1 MKLTTSSRRKPGSP
15 YAPEMVKNGPRVKP
29 GVTGVWALI
38 IAIIA
43 LVFALNGCDSSE
55 KVREMPPL
63 VVRVTQATVQDVTL
77 TTEMVGT
84 TLGTQDV
91 PIRTRVEGYLETME
105 FEEGTFVKKGDMLY
119 TIDAQPFQAKLVAAQ
134 SELAG
139 AQTTRAKTQSDLARI
154 RPLAEIN
161 AVSEQDLDSA
171 VAQEAA
177 ARAGV
182 SASEANV
189 ELAEI
194 ELGYTEIHA
203 PIDGLIGL
211 TKAKPGEFVGR
222 DPNPVVLNILSDI
235 DPIRVRFSISEQEYL
250 VLARH
255 YSTRAEHGKKNDSR
269 QRPTDL
275 VLLLADGSEH
285 PELGRII
292 ASAQSISAETGT
304 YTLEAAFP
312 NPDNILLPGQF
323 ARIRAKYRELDDA
336 VVIPRKAVVEMQGR
350 FRVYAVNQQNQVE
363 AIEIELGPKIGNDVV
378 VNSGLKGG
386 ETIIVEGLQ
395 KVRPGMQVDPQAATN
410 AAG

>member
-1 MKLTTSSRRKPGSP
+1 MKFSAVIIL
-15 YAPEMVKNGPRVKP
+15 
-29 GVTGVWALI
+29 ALLLS
-38 IAIIA
+38 A
-43 LVFALNGCDSSE
+43 CDSSD
-55 KVREMPPL
+55 KAAREMPPL
-63 VVRVTQATVQDVTL
+63 AVRVTQAAVQDVIL
-77 TTEMVGT
+77 SMEMVGT
-84 TLGTQDV
+84 TMGTQDV
-91 PIRTRVEGYLETME
+91 PIRTRVEGYMETME

-134 SELAG
+134 SELA
-139 AQTTRAKTQSDLARI
+139 ATQTTRAKTQSDLARI

-177 ARAGV
+177 ARANV
-182 SASEANV
+182 RASEANV

-194 ELGYTEIHA
+194 ELGYTQIQA

-222 DPNPVVLNILSDI
+222 DPNPVVLNTLSDI

-255 YSTRAEHGKKNDSR
+255 YSTGDTRSNAKSR
-269 QRPTDL
+269 PDDL

-285 PELGRII
+285 PELGTLI
-292 ASAQSISAETGT
+292 ASAQSISTETGT

-312 NPDNILLPGQF
+312 NPNKVLLPGQF
-323 ARIRAKYRELDDA
+323 ARVRAKFWQLDDA
-336 VVIPRKAVVEMQGR
+336 IVIPRKAVIEMQGR
-350 FRVYAVNQQNQVE
+350 FRVYAVNQQGQVE
-363 AIEIELGPKIGNDVV
+363 AIDIELGPKTGNDVV
-378 VNSGLKGG
+378 VSSGLEGG

-395 KVRPGMQVDPQAATN
+395 KVRPGMQVNPQAAKN
-410 AAG
+410 AAE